1 MSIDKFTAEQLL
13 TAIKNGGDGDQVA
26 DLYKQINGAS
36 EEGPTKEQVD
46 VFIENQG
53 KVVTIKG
60 TSMTGLVERL
70 NTSTRGF
77 YPGGRYPIYVKILT
91 DERTNQFNAIGKKLE
106 YDIDQLEV
114 MELGEQKW
122 VMKSYNNYNLLI

>member
-1 MSIDKFTAEQLL
+1 MSMDKFTAEQLL
-13 TAIKNGGDGDQVA
+13 TAIKNGGDNDQVA

-36 EEGPTKEQVD
+36 EEGPSKEQVD
-46 VFIENQG
+46 FFIENQG

-77 YPGGRYPIYVKILT
+77 YPGSRYPIYVKILT
-91 DERTNQFNAIGKKLE
+91 DTRPVDSVGRTFE

-114 MELGEQKW
+114 ISLGEHN
-122 VMKSYNNYNLLI
+122 V

>member
-1 MSIDKFTAEQLL
+1 MSMDKFTAEQILS
-13 TAIKNGGDGDQVA
+13 AIKNGGDTEKVA

-46 VFIENQG
+46 FFIENQG

-77 YPGGRYPIYVKILT
+77 YPGGRYPIYIKILT
-91 DERTNQFNAIGKKLE
+91 DIRPVDSVGRTFE

-114 MELGEQKW
+114 MDLGEQK
-122 VMKSYNNYNLLI
+122 

>member
-1 MSIDKFTAEQLL
+1 MSMDKFTAEQLL
-13 TAIKNGGDGDQVA
+13 SAIKNGGDSDKVA

-46 VFIENQG
+46 FFIENQG

-91 DERTNQFNAIGKKLE
+91 DTRPVDSVGRTFE

-114 MELGEQKW
+114 MELGEQK
-122 VMKSYNNYNLLI
+122 

>member
-1 MSIDKFTAEQLL
+1 MSMDKFTAEQLL
-13 TAIKNGGDGDQVA
+13 SAIKNGGESEKVA
-26 DLYKQINGAS
+26 DLYKQINGAR
-36 EEGPTKEQVD
+36 EEGPSKEQVD
-46 VFIENQG
+46 FFLENRG
-53 KVVTIKG
+53 KVVAIKG

-91 DERTNQFNAIGKKLE
+91 DTRPVDSVGRTFE

-114 MELGEQKW
+114 MELGEQK
-122 VMKSYNNYNLLI
+122 

>member
-1 MSIDKFTAEQLL
+1 MSMDKFTAEQLL
-13 TAIKNGGDGDQVA
+13 SAIKNGGDTEKVA

-46 VFIENQG
+46 FFIENQG
-53 KVVTIKG
+53 KVVAIKG
-60 TSMTGLVERL
+60 TNMTGLVERL

-91 DERTNQFNAIGKKLE
+91 DTRPVDSVGRTFE

-114 MELGEQKW
+114 MELGEQK
-122 VMKSYNNYNLLI
+122 

>member
-1 MSIDKFTAEQLL
+1 MSMDKFTAEQLL
-13 TAIKNGGDGDQVA
+13 YAIKNGGDNEKVA

-46 VFIENQG
+46 FFIENQG

-91 DERTNQFNAIGKKLE
+91 DTRPVDSVGRTFE

-114 MELGEQKW
+114 MELGEQK
-122 VMKSYNNYNLLI
+122 

>member
-1 MSIDKFTAEQLL
+1 MSMDKFTAEQLL
-13 TAIKNGGDGDQVA
+13 SAIKNGGESEKVA
-26 DLYKQINGAS
+26 DLYKQINGAR
-36 EEGPTKEQVD
+36 EEGPSKEQVD
-46 VFIENQG
+46 FFLENRG
-53 KVVTIKG
+53 KVVAIKG

-91 DERTNQFNAIGKKLE
+91 DERTNQFNAVGKKLE

-114 MELGEQKW
+114 MHLGEQK
-122 VMKSYNNYNLLI
+122 

>member
-1 MSIDKFTAEQLL
+1 MSMDKFTAEQLL
-13 TAIKNGGDGDQVA
+13 SAIKNGGDTEKVA

-46 VFIENQG
+46 FFIENQG
-53 KVVTIKG
+53 KVVAIKG

-91 DERTNQFNAIGKKLE
+91 DTRPVDSVGRTFE

-114 MELGEQKW
+114 MELGEQK
-122 VMKSYNNYNLLI
+122 